1 MSGLDTSLPLSR
13 MAAGCRQ
20 TREHLDLIERQI
32 ERRATRM
39 VLTARVK
46 NRPFRRSVPSWTR
59 KEERRLQETIDR
71 LRFQRRGELDV
82 LSRRLARQEKA
93 IGAAN
98 PVDPSAAMVRE
109 VQDTL
114 DLLFATYLKE
124 QAESQGERYEIHGG
138 GHAGL
143 SRRADN
149 SCRGGGRRRGKRD
162 RAAKTGGIP

>member
-71 LRFQRRGELDV
+71 LRFQRRGELDR
-82 LSRRLARQEKA
+82 SRIDGGVFQGDAELAGEAGVDAGRKRMADRMAEDGVSGDGHGVVRIRGIGKA
-93 IGAAN
+93 C
-98 PVDPSAAMVRE
+98 RE
-109 VQDTL
+109 RT
-114 DLLFATYLKE
+114 
-124 QAESQGERYEIHGG
+124 
-138 GHAGL
+138 
-143 SRRADN
+143 
-149 SCRGGGRRRGKRD
+149 
-162 RAAKTGGIP
+162 P